1 MRIDVL
7 IKERRAI
14 MSTFSFLHL
23 SSLSFPDQLLPSSL
37 LHGQKGEKEKKET
50 QKKKKKKKEDD
61 RKKRS
66 TVYLPTLIF
75 QDN

>member
-37 LHGQKGEKEKKET
+37 LHGQKGKKET
-50 QKKKKKKKEDD
+50 QKKKRK
-61 RKKRS
+61 RKKMIEKRDQQS
-66 TVYLPTLIF
+66 TCLH
-75 QDN
+75 